1 MVGDC
6 CRERA
11 HYSQR
16 LALPLAFAGNNS
28 DHGWLIDGLA
38 RTSPAPK
45 VGTLI
50 LR

>member
-1 MVGDC
+1 MVML
-6 CRERA
+6 RERA
-11 HYSQR
+11 LRSPAAS
-16 LALPLAFAGNNS
+16 LTPGITGNNS

-38 RTSPAPK
+38 CTSPAPK